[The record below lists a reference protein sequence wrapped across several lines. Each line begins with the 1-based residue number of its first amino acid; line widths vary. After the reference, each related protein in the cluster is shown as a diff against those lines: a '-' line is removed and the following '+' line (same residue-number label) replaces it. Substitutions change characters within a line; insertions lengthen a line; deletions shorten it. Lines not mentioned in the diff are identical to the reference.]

1 MGTESGH
8 INTFMKNYEKLSAA
22 ADHELALNL
31 GQDVLELLKTH
42 IKDHLY
48 FNDGVNFHLCQE
60 PFDAYK
66 NYTHLSHRELCHI
79 PIIESDYISIYK
91 YQLVFDDMVYKIP
104 VSVML
109 YKVFTKHRINDQK
122 LIIAQ
127 CEDHFKQ
134 KNLNVLYTM
143 SSKFGVHLPYH
154 TDAFEWRY
162 HQALQLSQPE
172 ALEFIDGE
180 KVNLVCNEG
189 YRIIRTH
196 MPHRVLIKK
205 GEVDR
210 IFLSVGP

>member
-1 MGTESGH
+1 
-8 INTFMKNYEKLSAA
+8 
-22 ADHELALNL
+22 
-31 GQDVLELLKTH
+31 
-42 IKDHLY
+42 
-48 FNDGVNFHLCQE
+48 
-60 PFDAYK
+60 
-66 NYTHLSHRELCHI
+66 
-79 PIIESDYISIYK
+79 
-91 YQLVFDDMVYKIP
+91 
-104 VSVML
+104 ML

>member
-1 MGTESGH
+1 MQ
-8 INTFMKNYEKLSAA
+8 NYEKIPGAA
-22 ADHELALNL
+22 EFNLALDL
-31 GQDVLELLKTH
+31 GQDVLELLKAH
-42 IKDHLY
+42 IQSELF
-48 FNDGVNFHLCQE
+48 FNDGVNFHLCKE

-104 VSVML
+104 VSVIL
-109 YKVFTKHRINDQK
+109 YKIFTKHRLEDQK
-122 LIIAQ
+122 LIIKQ
-127 CEDHFKQ
+127 CEDFFKRP
-134 KNLNVLYTM
+134 NLNVLYTM

-162 HQALQLSQPE
+162 HQALQFTQRQ

-180 KVNLVCNEG
+180 KVELEKNEG

-205 GEVDR
+205 SDDDR